1 MGKITKQDKRWAIQK
16 AKLRLLF
23 THLEDSDFS
32 YDYGKKD
39 VMMTNLQAKLGK
51 SREQLNVLLSEL

>member
-1 MGKITKQDKRWAIQK
+1 MGKITKQDKRGAIQK

>member
-1 MGKITKQDKRWAIQK
+1 MEKITKQDRRWARQK

-32 YDYGKKD
+32 YDYGKKE
-39 VMMTNLQAKLGK
+39 VMMNNLQTKLGK
-51 SREQLNVLLSEL
+51 SREELNVLLSEL

>member
-16 AKLRLLF
+16 AKLTLVF